1 MVASKAHQ
9 LGRMLVVM
17 RVVAAVQSVALM
29 ALRTAVLW
37 VYSMALLMVD
47 KSGKMSV
54 ALSELSS
61 AALLDKQLDKG

>member
-9 LGRMLVVM
+9 LGGMLVVM
-17 RVVAAVQSVALM
+17 RVVTAVQSVALM

-54 ALSELSS
+54 ALSELLS

>member
-17 RVVAAVQSVALM
+17 RVVTAVQSVALM

-61 AALLDKQLDKG
+61 AALLDMQLDKG

>member
-17 RVVAAVQSVALM
+17 RVVTAVQSVALM

-54 ALSELSS
+54 ALSELLS

>member
-1 MVASKAHQ
+1 M
-9 LGRMLVVM
+9 VVM
-17 RVVAAVQSVALM
+17 RVVTAVQSVALM

-54 ALSELSS
+54 SLSELSS

>member
-1 MVASKAHQ
+1 VT
-9 LGRMLVVM
+9 
-17 RVVAAVQSVALM
+17 AVQSVALM

-61 AALLDKQLDKG
+61 AALLDMQLDKG

>member
-9 LGRMLVVM
+9 LGGMMVVM
-17 RVVAAVQSVALM
+17 RVVTAVQSVALM

-54 ALSELSS
+54 SLSELSS